1 VLVDVLVLEF
11 RDASAVTL
19 RPGMALTVPA
29 RASHRFSSVR
39 VLSVSL
45 KVENQQVVLE
55 EQ

>member
-1 VLVDVLVLEF
+1 MLVLEF
-11 RDASAVTL
+11 WDASAVTL

-29 RASHRFSSVR
+29 RASHRSSSVR

-55 EQ
+55 ER